1 MKNYYEN
8 KKLENGQ
15 IVMNYLEEFE
25 RTGSKLYLQSV
36 LTNLIYEEF
45 NDEIFDTVYFF
56 DNRPLKNVVIKK
68 APKSWLKNALLTEQ
82 DTDYVGAMQPNSRR
96 KVKT

>member
-56 DNRPLKNVVIKK
+56 DNRPLK
-68 APKSWLKNALLTEQ
+68 
-82 DTDYVGAMQPNSRR
+82 M
-96 KVKT
+96 